1 LNHGLFAPIE
11 KIKKYA
17 KNLQS
22 TNFSPSIPTSPP
34 HLTSFLSKREAN
46 RFSFDS
52 RKNNSFGSKKFDKSK
67 YANAFEPTTNKSLTY
82 QQSSH
87 FDNENKLVESIQ
99 SNLEK
104 INSLKLNLEKEII
117 KYNHHQHASN
127 ITTLCITKANN
138 KLLKTSANTIRSK
151 STPQKLLN
159 SEKRRKL
166 FAKSN
171 QNDIYKS
178 LLLSQQSKMILN
190 QLNADKNATNPSG
203 NVSGSSSSA
212 LNNFKN
218 LITYSSSSSTS
229 NSSSTSTS
237 TSTSINYSGKKP
249 VDSAGKKSS
258 LLSLKN
264 FHLKIPKFNNSSN
277 NGTSSAENSKSITT
291 HPSVNTNVGATCANS
306 AEKVSSNLELPK
318 SKDLTGMCRQ

>member
-1 LNHGLFAPIE
+1 MNHGLFAPIE
-11 KIKKYA
+11 KIKKHA

-22 TNFSPSIPTSPP
+22 TNSSPPIPTSPLP
-34 HLTSFLSKREAN
+34 LTSFLSKRNAN
-46 RFSFDS
+46 RLSFAS
-52 RKNNSFGSKKFDKSK
+52 RKNSSFGSRKLDKSK

-82 QQSSH
+82 QRSSH

-104 INSLKLNLEKEII
+104 INSLKEII
-117 KYNHHQHASN
+117 KYNNQQQQHANNS
-127 ITTLCITKANN
+127 TTLCITKAN

-166 FAKSN
+166 FAKSS

-203 NVSGSSSSA
+203 HASGSGSSSA

-249 VDSAGKKSS
+249 VDSPGKKSS

-264 FHLKIPKFNNSSN
+264 FHLKIPKFSNSSS
-277 NGTSSAENSKSITT
+277 NGTSSAENSKSTVTQPIG
-291 HPSVNTNVGATCANS
+291 GASCANS
-306 AEKVSSNLELPK
+306 EEKVSSNLELAK